1 MSTLDRH
8 NLAGRLLAGCCW
20 LAAAAPAL
28 AQVPSE
34 LVEQALD
41 QRIGSLEIT
50 AAPIRNALDTLEKE
64 TGLRFVVND
73 DVLALMPYGDATQI
87 EIVVRD
93 MSVRSALRQVFA
105 GLGLAM
111 RVAGDRVV
119 IEPVPALA
127 HLGRRLTID
136 EIALLDRLSR
146 EPWAS
151 VAGDPPIDLRID
163 PARAPRDGL
172 RRALDQVRGDSALG
186 KLDSAC
192 QALSWAWRP
201 EGGRLVLTTREDETR
216 RRLDRPIDVHY
227 QKQMLDAVLSDLG
240 ARVGVNVLFEP
251 GCLQQ
256 VDWREKRVE
265 MTQKNVSP
273 RQALERICGST
284 GLRYEI
290 EADGVRV
297 YGPFQDSR
305 GHGGPPGAMSAPA
318 GEPGPEGDSSA
329 DQRFVRIEIEV
340 RPGVRMDALVPLVE
354 LPPALRREF
363 HRRLDEVLSDLGR
376 SNGSATP

>member
-1 MSTLDRH
+1 MTGYHQHTWTGRA
-8 NLAGRLLAGCCW
+8 LASCCW
-20 LAAAAPAL
+20 LAAATVSL

-50 AAPIRNALDTLEKE
+50 AAPVRNALATLEKE
-64 TGLRFVVND
+64 TGLRFAVGD

-105 GLGLAM
+105 GLGLSM
-111 RVAGDRVV
+111 RVAEDRVV

-127 HLGRRLTID
+127 HLGRRLTIE

-163 PARAPRDGL
+163 PARAPRDAL
-172 RRALDQVRGDSALG
+172 RRALDQVRGDSALD

-201 EGGRLVLTTREDETR
+201 EGGRIVLTTREEETR

-290 EADGVRV
+290 EPDGVRV
-297 YGPFQDSR
+297 YGPLQESR
-305 GHGGPPGAMSAPA
+305 GPGGPPGAMSAPA
-318 GEPGPEGDSSA
+318 RGPGPESDFSA
-329 DQRFVRIEIEV
+329 AQHLVRIEIEV
-340 RPGVRMDALVPLVE
+340 RPGVRMDAVVPLVE
-354 LPPALRREF
+354 LPPELRREF
-363 HRRLDEVLSDLGR
+363 HRRLDEVLSELGR
-376 SNGSATP
+376 SGGSATP